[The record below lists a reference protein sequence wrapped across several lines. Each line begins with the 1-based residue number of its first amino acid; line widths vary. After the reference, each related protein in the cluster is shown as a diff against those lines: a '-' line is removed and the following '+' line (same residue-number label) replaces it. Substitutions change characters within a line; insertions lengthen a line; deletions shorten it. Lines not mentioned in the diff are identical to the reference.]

1 MDLQDV
7 EKCCCV
13 VTLTED
19 FSAQELVS
27 FSGIL
32 IHSRTGTVICTG
44 LPFFR
49 FIIGDKT
56 ISNNASRRRV
66 LLRHSFSAKLKIAIQ
81 FTSPSYVEANGCGVD
96 KRCQLGESH
105 GKLEHEAE
113 LLMLVNC
120 MEFQKTLRALFGQAE
135 GWRFYGDMDD
145 DLVRNAGYLSWFA
158 VLKTGGPHPDVAVSR
173 RGSLFLR
180 KGSPVVACGSPFGSL
195 CADLF
200 NGSVSR
206 GVISNLA
213 GEDDAVILTDARCL
227 PGTEGG
233 GLFAA
238 EDERLHLI
246 GVIVSPFGWKANE
259 WIGLTLV
266 CSVRSILGDL
276 ARSGEIR
283 GPLRDLGLRPAE
295 IAATPKADTVRYPIV
310 CLVDS
315 GRQWGSGI
323 LVTSDLIL
331 TCRHVVDGESTVRL
345 RFHRADRVFD
355 GFGDVLFSTKVQS
368 PYDVA
373 VVRSRESILDGG
385 GCPRM
390 AHAFQIGERVLVSG
404 YGGLGRRCGP
414 SLTGG
419 VLSKV
424 VAVQGRAVMLQTT
437 CAVQAG
443 TSGGPVLRASTGE
456 LLGMV
461 SSNARDMSTEATYPH
476 LNFCV
481 PMSVLRD
488 PLLRF
493 KQSGDVTAAFDVLDG
508 VEEKVRRV
516 WRLQDNQSKL

>member
-1 MDLQDV
+1 MDFQDV

-13 VTLTED
+13 VTLRED

-56 ISNNASRRRV
+56 ICASQRRV
-66 LLRHSFSAKLKIAIQ
+66 LLRHNFRAKLKIAVHFASSSHI
-81 FTSPSYVEANGCGVD
+81 EANGCGVD
-96 KRCQLGESH
+96 KRCQPGESH

-120 MEFQKTLRALFGQAE
+120 MEFQKTLRALFCQAE
-135 GWRFYGDMDD
+135 GWRFHGDMDD
-145 DLVRNAGYLSWFA
+145 DLVRDAGYLSWFA
-158 VLKTGGPHPDVAVSR
+158 VLKAGGPHPVAAAVSW
-173 RGSLFLR
+173 RGSSSLR

-200 NGSVSR
+200 NGTVSR
-206 GVISNLA
+206 GVVSNLA
-213 GEDDAVILTDARCL
+213 GEDNAVILTDARCL

-266 CSVRSILGDL
+266 CSIRSILGDL

-283 GPLRDLGLRPAE
+283 GTVRDLGLRPVEVAV
-295 IAATPKADTVRYPIV
+295 TPKADAGRYPTV

-345 RFHRADRVFD
+345 RVHRADRVLD
-355 GFGDVLFSTKVQS
+355 GVGDVLFSTKAQS

-373 VVRSRESILDGG
+373 VVRSRESILDDGG
-385 GCPRM
+385 PRM
-390 AHAFQIGERVLVSG
+390 AHAFRIGERVLVSG

-419 VLSKV
+419 VLSKA
-424 VAVQGRAVMLQTT
+424 VAVHGRAVMLQTT

-443 TSGGPVLRASTGE
+443 TSGGAVLRASTGE

-461 SSNARDMSTEATYPH
+461 SSNAKDQSTEATYPH

-481 PMSVLRD
+481 PMSILRD

-508 VEEKVRRV
+508 AEEKVRRV
-516 WRLQDNQSKL
+516 WRLQDTQSKL